1 MEGASRKAATYSPT
15 WCGST
20 IGANGLNFP
29 VRYGKGWAPLPWPPK
44 SWPPCPHGGKGR
56 ASISLTYGNGQ
67 EERPEAFRTWSRAC
81 GGRCPSIRAI
91 STARLR
97 TSLPLHLRPI
107 DVVVSHG
114 PLKKTHLAAGFAL
127 ICLQRLSRPDIATRQ
142 CHWRDNR
149 CTRGRSSSV
158 LSY

>member
-20 IGANGLNFP
+20 IGANGLNYP

-44 SWPPCPHGGKGR
+44 SWPPCPHEGKGR

-67 EERPEAFRTWSRAC
+67 EERPEAFRTWSRVC

-107 DVVVSHG
+107 NVVVSHG

-127 ICLQRLSRPDIATRQ
+127 ICLQRLSHPDVATRR
-142 CHWRDNR
+142 CPWRDNR

>member
-1 MEGASRKAATYSPT
+1 MKGASRKAATYSPT

-20 IGANGLNFP
+20 IGANGLNYP

-44 SWPPCPHGGKGR
+44 SSILLTHWEGSREENR
-56 ASISLTYGNGQ
+56 AF
-67 EERPEAFRTWSRAC
+67 EPVKAC

-97 TSLPLHLRPI
+97 TSLPFHLRPI
-107 DVVVSHG
+107 NVVISHG

-127 ICLQRLSRPDIATRQ
+127 ICFQRLSHPDVATQ
-142 CHWRDNR
+142 LCSWRNNWY
-149 CTRGRSSSV
+149 TSGQSGSV

>member
-1 MEGASRKAATYSPT
+1 MKGASRKAATYSPT

-20 IGANGLNFP
+20 IGANGLNYP

-44 SWPPCPHGGKGR
+44 F
-56 ASISLTYGNGQ
+56 SILLTCWEGPR
-67 EERPEAFRTWSRAC
+67 EEICAFEHFKVC

-107 DVVVSHG
+107 NVVISHG

-127 ICLQRLSRPDIATRQ
+127 ICFQRLSHPDIATRQ
-142 CHWRDNR
+142 CIWRYNR